1 MGLSVPYIL
10 IRRFC
15 VCEFCYARHLPVT
28 PKPTLLALA
37 QSLSRVSHEGVQCHW
52 VQQGDTPP
60 LCFSSHC
67 KPVSFLQSTECQVF
81 LRFVCFLFFVL
92 VLVCFLFFVI
102 LLPKLPPKMVLNVG
116 MWVVQKT
123 CVSDELPSGMR
134 Q

>member
-1 MGLSVPYIL
+1 M
-10 IRRFC
+10 
-15 VCEFCYARHLPVT
+15 
-28 PKPTLLALA
+28 
-37 QSLSRVSHEGVQCHW
+37 
-52 VQQGDTPP
+52 
-60 LCFSSHC
+60 
-67 KPVSFLQSTECQVF
+67 SFLQSTECQVF

>member
-1 MGLSVPYIL
+1 M
-10 IRRFC
+10 
-15 VCEFCYARHLPVT
+15 
-28 PKPTLLALA
+28 
-37 QSLSRVSHEGVQCHW
+37 
-52 VQQGDTPP
+52 
-60 LCFSSHC
+60 
-67 KPVSFLQSTECQVF
+67 F